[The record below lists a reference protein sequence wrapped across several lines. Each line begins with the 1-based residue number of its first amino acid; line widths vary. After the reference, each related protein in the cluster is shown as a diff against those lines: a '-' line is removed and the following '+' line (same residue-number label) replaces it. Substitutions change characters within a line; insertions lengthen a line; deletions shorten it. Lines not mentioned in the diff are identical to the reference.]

1 MGIAGSLANM
11 ICECAFHII
20 DTINIRS
27 KIPEGIKVKESTFQ
41 KIKRIYSAEGFYG
54 FGRGFSACFYGSIF
68 CGFSY
73 FFLYKTIK

>member
-1 MGIAGSLANM
+1 VGAGFCTSYYWICKIGTTLPWETVRLGIAGSLANM

-41 KIKRIYSAEGFYG
+41 
-54 FGRGFSACFYGSIF
+54 
-68 CGFSY
+68 
-73 FFLYKTIK
+73 